1 VQLKFVMVLDPVAVK
16 FSKSATVV
24 HLRMSSPFG
33 TVTWIAFVAEMWSIG
48 MAPASFERPWSATIL
63 FSGRVR
69 VPPRF
74 VGL

>member
-1 VQLKFVMVLDPVAVK
+1 MQSKFVMILEPVAVK
-16 FSKSATVV
+16 FSKSVTVV
-24 HLRMSSPFG
+24 YLRMSSPFRI
-33 TVTWIAFVAEMWSIG
+33 VTWIAFVAEIWSIR

-63 FSGRVR
+63 FSGRER